1 MKMVRLVGRSTVEE
15 IILRYAEQKLQL
27 THNVMSS
34 TADNVDTD
42 DTSEHRL
49 KVDCTQCNQNWN

>member
-1 MKMVRLVGRSTVEE
+1 MKVMRLVGRNTVEE

-34 TADNVDTD
+34 TTDYMDND
-42 DTSEHRL
+42 DDEQDGRRL
-49 KVDCTQCNQNWN
+49 KVD